1 MTESPFFHS
10 LFLRVRLYLNTYHT
24 RNYIEMKTSQ
34 KDSILKTL
42 ASLLVE
48 NSEKILNCNLLDLEL
63 LKENDTPI
71 IQRLMLSSNSI
82 TSMAESLMSVA
93 LASDPQGVTLYK
105 HIKNSGMRIENRSVP
120 FGTVLIIYESRPD
133 VTIEAS
139 AIAFKAGNMVLLKGG
154 REARNTNMFLAEL
167 WQTALKINNEDI
179 SRVRYLDIDRNKMME
194 LIKGE
199 DEKIDLIVPRGGEGL
214 IDFVKSNARVP
225 YLISGRGNNFLFIH
239 RLAHIDMAVSIILN
253 GKSKQGVCNA
263 LDKVLIDC
271 EYKDLKSVVS
281 LLVYTLNYS
290 GIEVLGS
297 KRAGGLCDKISIVE
311 SKEILRE
318 EFLSAKIY
326 LEIVDGTDEA
336 VDLINKNSGG
346 HSASI
351 ITSDSG
357 IAGRFME
364 EVDCAAVYHNAS
376 TRFTD
381 GGEFGLGAEV
391 AISTQKLHC
400 RGPMG
405 VSQLVTNKWY
415 VFGNGDV
422 RN

>member
-1 MTESPFFHS
+1 METNKKN
-10 LFLRVRLYLNTYHT
+10 L
-24 RNYIEMKTSQ
+24 
-34 KDSILKTL
+34 ILKTL
-42 ASLLVE
+42 ATLLVE
-48 NSEKILNCNLLDLEL
+48 NCENILNCNHSDISL
-63 LKENDTPI
+63 LKHEDSTI
-71 IQRLMLSSNSI
+71 SQRLKLTSKNIETMAYSLLSV
-82 TSMAESLMSVA
+82 SLED
-93 LASDPQGVTLYK
+93 DPEGVTLYK
-105 HIKNSGMRIENRSVP
+105 YTKESGMRIENRSVP
-120 FGTVLIIYESRPD
+120 FGTILIIYESRPN
-133 VTIEAS
+133 VTIEAA
-139 AIAFKAGNMVLLKGG
+139 AIAFKAGNKVLLKGG
-154 REARNTNMFLAEL
+154 REAKNTNMFLTEL
-167 WQTALKINNEDI
+167 WQKALKINNEDI
-179 SRVRYLDIDRNKMME
+179 SSVRYLNIDRNKMME

-214 IDFVKSNARVP
+214 IDFVKTNARVP

-271 EYKDLKSVVS
+271 EYKDLKSVIS

-297 KRAGGLCDKISIVE
+297 KRAGGLCNKITIVE
-311 SKEILRE
+311 SEEILIE

-326 LEIVDGTDEA
+326 LEIVDGTDQA
-336 VDLINKNSGG
+336 VDLINKYSGG

-351 ITSDSG
+351 ITSDSV
-357 IAGRFME
+357 IADRFME